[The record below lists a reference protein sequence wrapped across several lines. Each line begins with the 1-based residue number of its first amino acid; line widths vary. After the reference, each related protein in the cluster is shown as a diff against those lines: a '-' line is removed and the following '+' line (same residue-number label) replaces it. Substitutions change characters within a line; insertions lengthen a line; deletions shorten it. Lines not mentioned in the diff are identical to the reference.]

1 MTCHF
6 LSFATHRRVIEYI
19 IYTVIQVLFT
29 FPWGH
34 EPVLHMPVHA
44 VIKRKICSLKL
55 SFAFISEFDQFLA
68 DRAAA
73 GGQRTGSVK
82 SGASRPR
89 QRQMQMENQADDEMF
104 GL

>member
-1 MTCHF
+1 MMTMTYITLQVWSKFCSF
-6 LSFATHRRVIEYI
+6 LIAFALI
-19 IYTVIQVLFT
+19 
-29 FPWGH
+29 
-34 EPVLHMPVHA
+34 
-44 VIKRKICSLKL
+44 
-55 SFAFISEFDQFLA
+55 ISEFDQFLA

-82 SGASRPR
+82 SGSNRPR

>member
-1 MTCHF
+1 M
-6 LSFATHRRVIEYI
+6 
-19 IYTVIQVLFT
+19 VLL
-29 FPWGH
+29 FPGDTD
-34 EPVLHMPVHA
+34 PYCACLCMS
-44 VIKRKICSLKL
+44 SLKGT
-55 SFAFISEFDQFLA
+55 FFTFISEFDQFLV

-73 GGQRTGSVK
+73 GGQRTASVK

>member
-1 MTCHF
+1 MRDAKEVVYDV
-6 LSFATHRRVIEYI
+6 LMGSF
-19 IYTVIQVLFT
+19 
-29 FPWGH
+29 
-34 EPVLHMPVHA
+34 
-44 VIKRKICSLKL
+44 KL
-55 SFAFISEFDQFLA
+55 SLTFISEFDQFLE

-89 QRQMQMENQADDEMF
+89 QRQMQMESQADNEMF